1 MQKNWLVIFVIGVLI
16 IIAIPILY
24 FLVVDKKDV
33 QTSKVKY
40 IHNEGFTQG
49 TTYSVTYQQPEAID
63 LQKKIE
69 IRLHEFDMS
78 LSTYI
83 PNSIISRINSND
95 TTVKTDML
103 FETMFNA
110 AQEVSRHTNG
120 ALDITVGPLVKAW
133 GFAFGN
139 KDHSKLPNVLD
150 FLPYVGY
157 QKVRIKDHKLIKDD
171 LRILID
177 ANSIAQGYS
186 TDIIAN
192 LLKDNGCKNYMI
204 EIGGE
209 IACKGMNPKGKKW
222 SIGIDKAIDDSTNAS
237 DGLQTIISITDC
249 AVTTAG
255 GYRKF
260 YVKNGKKYSHII
272 DPRTGYPVN
281 NNLLSVTVVALTA
294 IMADAYDTPF
304 MVLGVDSC
312 LKVCKSIPG
321 MDCYLIYVDK
331 NGKNQVIYT
340 DGFKKYLSN

>member
-1 MQKNWLVIFVIGVLI
+1 MKNKVLI
-16 IIAIPILY
+16 FSTLGLILIIAALGVY
-24 FLVVDKKDV
+24 FLSKKEA
-33 QTSKVKY
+33 KY
-40 IHNEGFTQG
+40 IHNEGEAQG
-49 TTYSVTYQQPEAID
+49 TTYSITYLQPQGID
-63 LQKKIE
+63 LQAKIE
-69 IRLHEFDMS
+69 KRLHEFDLS
-78 LSTYI
+78 LSTYN
-83 PNSIISRINSND
+83 PNSIISRINRND
-95 TTVKTDML
+95 TTVRTDLL

-110 AQEVSRHTNG
+110 AQEASERTNG

-139 KDHSKLPNVLD
+139 KNHSKLPNVSD

-157 QKVRIKDHKLIKDD
+157 KKVRIKGHKLIKDD
-171 LRILID
+171 SRILID

-186 TDIIAN
+186 SDVIAE

-209 IACKGMNPKGKKW
+209 VVCKGMNPKGKKW
-222 SIGIDKAIDDSTNAS
+222 RIGIDKAIDDSTSATNEI
-237 DGLQTIISITDC
+237 QTILSLTDC

-260 YVKNGKKYSHII
+260 YVKDGKKYSHVIN
-272 DPRTGYPVN
+272 PHTGYPVD
-281 NNLLSVTVVALTA
+281 NNLLSVTVIAPTG

-321 MDCYLIYVDK
+321 LECYLIYIDK

-340 DGFKKYLSN
+340 EGFKKYLTQ